1 MSFTCDSSMILKEK
15 LDASYSY
22 RLVSYPKGSG
32 NTQSWSGHATESS

>member
-22 RLVSYPKGSG
+22 RLASYPKGGGSVARSRG
-32 NTQSWSGHATESS
+32 TNA